1 MKKRFSKTI
10 ALVLALATVISV
22 LLLPS
27 YAAGSHPSSGKEYTT
42 VLFHGL
48 LGWGNEDDISK
59 ILPFWGLTSGNMPE
73 YMEGLGDDIYVAS
86 VGPLSSGWDRCC
98 ELFAQLTG
106 NRVDYGQAHAD
117 KCSAEYKSLGYSL
130 EHSRYGRD
138 YTGNPQISGWGP
150 VYDENRNIIGWNDN
164 KINLVAH
171 SFGGAVSTM
180 FLQLLAYGDENER
193 SWGMEQAAIYGG
205 DWHDY
210 ISPLFWGDYHGE
222 YLINS
227 ITTLAG
233 VLNGTTFITS
243 NSTATKL
250 LSSLLV
256 GVSDTLGQTELGA
269 IYDFQLEQFGLSK
282 IPGTSPAEITDF
294 LDQKGFLAGSD
305 QAFYDLTIEGTNK
318 LKQGWETFDNVYY
331 FSLPGN
337 KTHKSLL
344 SSNYWP
350 DAGMFELFKPFAIT
364 MGKYTTTKETILNID
379 GSVYGTVDEAW
390 LPNDG
395 MVNTISEK
403 YPFGAKHK
411 DYDPDNV
418 VPGVWQVCPE
428 RPLDHF
434 QFVGGILNSTSGT
447 TKTLFGD
454 VSEMIEKTK
463 PVCVDGLFLDKV
475 ETGKLRISS
484 PVISCAGKTLLAGK
498 PMINWAGVSGASKYI
513 IYRSESE
520 NSNYEEIGKTIL
532 SSYTDLS
539 AKKGKTYCYYVVAVP
554 SDCLYDLSSA
564 SNIISVKLK

>member
-1 MKKRFSKTI
+1 
-10 ALVLALATVISV
+10 
-22 LLLPS
+22 
-27 YAAGSHPSSGKEYTT
+27 EYTT

-48 LGWGNEDDISK
+48 LGWGNEDDLSK
-59 ILPFWGLTSGNMPE
+59 ILPFWGLTSGNMGE

-117 KCSAEYKSLGYSL
+117 KCSAEYASLGYSL
-130 EHSRYGRD
+130 SHSRYGRD

-150 VYDENRNIIGWNDN
+150 IYHENRNIIGWNDN

-180 FLQLLAYGDENER
+180 FLQLLAYGDEAER
-193 SWGMEQAAIYGG
+193 QWGMEQARIYGG

-243 NSTATKL
+243 NDKATEL
-250 LSSLLV
+250 LAALLV
-256 GVSDTLGQTELGA
+256 GVADTLGQTEIGA

-282 IPGTSPAEITDF
+282 IPGKDAGSITNF

-305 QAFYDLTIEGTNK
+305 HAFYDLTIEGTNK

-344 SSNYWP
+344 SSNYMP
-350 DAGMFELFKPFAIT
+350 DAGMFELFKPFSIV
-364 MGKYTTTKETILNID
+364 MGRYETNDEVILNID
-379 GSVYGTVDEAW
+379 GSVYGTVDKTW

-395 MVNTISEK
+395 MVNTVSEK

-411 DYDPDNV
+411 NYDPANV
-418 VPGVWQVCPE
+418 EPGVWQVCE
-428 RPLDHF
+428 DRPLDHF
-434 QFVGGILNSTSGT
+434 QFVGGILNSTASMT
-447 TKTLFGD
+447 EPLFAD
-454 VSEMIEKTK
+454 VSDMIARTR
-463 PVCVDGLFLDKV
+463 PVCVDGLFDEKV
-475 ETGKLRISS
+475 ETGKLRIKTPELSYT
-484 PVISCAGKTLLAGK
+484 GRTLLAGK
-498 PMINWAGVSGASKYI
+498 PILNWNGIKGASKYI
-513 IYRSESE
+513 VYRASSE
-520 NSNYEEIGKTIL
+520 NGVYEEIGRTIL

-539 AKKGKTYCYYVVAVP
+539 AKSGRTYYYKVAAIP
-554 SDCLYDLSSA
+554 SDCLYDLSEMSNAVSA
-564 SNIISVKLK
+564 KAR